1 MEKLKSE
8 ITSVV
13 ISDATFKKNSP
24 IIHPTFINYFFGN
37 NGTGKSTIAKT
48 IKSGDGVKFKN
59 GDNLNDYEILL
70 YDQNYIDE
78 NIKEHDGLPGVF
90 TVNKKNAE
98 IEKEIASLLESEEQS
113 WEKINEATSSIEAL
127 ENRQNTLEEQI
138 KSKCWEKTKSIRK
151 QFAKTQNG
159 YRSSKK
165 KFIDE
170 VRRHDAKEHDIKQL
184 DTLYS
189 IAYSKS
195 ARQYPLFNEIQSIA
209 VLDNISGSEILSKKI
224 VNSADTDLAVFLK
237 QIGATEWARQ
247 GHDQFH
253 ERTNGRCPY
262 CSQLLNPDFELEFVR
277 SFDDQYE
284 SNRHELNEFLKK
296 YRDSANKLFGR
307 L

>member
-48 IKSGDGVKFKN
+48 IKSGDGVMFKN

-127 ENRQNTLEEQI
+127 ENRQNTLDEQI

-151 QFAKTQNG
+151 QFAKTQ
-159 YRSSKK
+159 
-165 KFIDE
+165 
-170 VRRHDAKEHDIKQL
+170 
-184 DTLYS
+184 
-189 IAYSKS
+189 
-195 ARQYPLFNEIQSIA
+195 
-209 VLDNISGSEILSKKI
+209 
-224 VNSADTDLAVFLK
+224 
-237 QIGATEWARQ
+237 
-247 GHDQFH
+247 
-253 ERTNGRCPY
+253 
-262 CSQLLNPDFELEFVR
+262 
-277 SFDDQYE
+277 
-284 SNRHELNEFLKK
+284 
-296 YRDSANKLFGR
+296 
-307 L
+307 